1 MTGDL
6 PTVWRRSGTGP
17 LARKLLST
25 VRPLAVSD
33 PAAMGGATFHSGDV
47 STVRNDPL
55 SMTGLAID
63 SRMTTAATIEGNG
76 PRKRPV
82 RVCILAPSIDVLGG
96 QSRQAERLMIG
107 LAPEPTV
114 EIGFI
119 AHAPR
124 LPRPLRFLQRI
135 KYVRTVVNTLV
146 YWVMAATRLW
156 RYDVIHAYSASYW
169 SYLLSVLP
177 IILLAKL
184 YRKPLLLNYHSG
196 EAEDHLANWKLT
208 ALPFIRLADLI
219 VVPSGYLVDVFAKFG
234 LRARA
239 IHNVVEL
246 EVFRYRERKPIR
258 PVFLTSRLHE
268 PLYNVPCV
276 LRAFAIV
283 QRNYPEASLVV
294 AGDGWMRPQL
304 EQLANDL
311 GLRNTRFVGRVPWGD
326 MPDLYDASD
335 VYLTATNIDNM
346 PGSVI
351 ECLSCGLPV
360 VTTDA
365 GGVPYIVTH
374 EETALIVPCD
384 DHEAM
389 AAQAMRLLGD
399 DDLAVRLARNGRTA
413 CVKFAWPAVRDAW
426 LEAYHELGAR
436 AARASEAV
444 SA

>member
-1 MTGDL
+1 
-6 PTVWRRSGTGP
+6 
-17 LARKLLST
+17 
-25 VRPLAVSD
+25 
-33 PAAMGGATFHSGDV
+33 
-47 STVRNDPL
+47 
-55 SMTGLAID
+55 MTGLAIE
-63 SRMTTAATIEGNG
+63 SRTNPAATTHANG
-76 PRKRPV
+76 SRSRPV

-96 QSRQAERLMIG
+96 QSRQAERLMNG
-107 LAPEPTV
+107 LAAETSV

-119 AHAPR
+119 PHAPS
-124 LPRPLRFLQRI
+124 LPRPLQFLQRI
-135 KYVRTVVNTLV
+135 KYVRTVVNTVV
-146 YWVMAATRLW
+146 YWIMAVTRLW
-156 RYDVIHAYSASYW
+156 RYDVIHAYSASYY

-184 YRKPLLLNYHSG
+184 YRKRLLLNYHSG

-246 EVFRYRERKPIR
+246 DVFRYRERKPIR
-258 PVFLTSRLHE
+258 PVFLTSRMHG

-276 LRAFAIV
+276 LRAFALV
-283 QRNYPEASLVV
+283 QRHYPEASLVV

-304 EQLANDL
+304 EQLAVDL
-311 GLRNTRFVGRVPWGD
+311 GLKNTRFVGRVLGGD
-326 MPDLYDASD
+326 MPALYDASD
-335 VYLTATNIDNM
+335 VYLNATNIDNM

-374 EETALIVPCD
+374 EETALIISRD
-384 DHEAM
+384 DHEAL
-389 AAQAMRLLGD
+389 ADQAMRLLRDG
-399 DDLAVRLARNGRTA
+399 DLAVRLARNGRKA
-413 CVKFAWPAVRDAW
+413 CVNYAWPAVRSAW
-426 LEAYHELGAR
+426 LEAYHELGPGVISSAASPVR
-436 AARASEAV
+436 ADMR
-444 SA
+444 